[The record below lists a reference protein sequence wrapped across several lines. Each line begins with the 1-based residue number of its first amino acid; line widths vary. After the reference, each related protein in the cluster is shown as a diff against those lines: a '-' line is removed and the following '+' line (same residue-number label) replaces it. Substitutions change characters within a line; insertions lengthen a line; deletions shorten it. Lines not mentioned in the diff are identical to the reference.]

1 MLIKSVSFCD
11 FSSLGVDFFIFPI
24 LALFT
29 RIESGKKKKAMNTL
43 AFGVFGY
50 PRMVSKTSSASSP
63 SVPIKY
69 KLRKVMIYRD
79 FPKGCGPS
87 SKVDPKVLQDS
98 EKSLMLCTLH
108 DVEKEPNKPIM
119 LTPSREKE
127 GSRIVEPER
136 VGLPKKKDV
145 EKTFCISYPPRRKI
159 SAIRRFPPGCGTNT
173 LPISKEEDGLTTVD
187 SMGVGLPNATDT
199 LGHENT
205 KLSKEDEEESLCK
218 LYPPRKRAIFR
229 SYPLGSGSESSQI
242 ISKED
247 CAIVAID
254 ASGCNSSGNKSSY
267 VQNIQKRVMRSIEEE
282 DCVLSTFKSNLH
294 HSKQKSKESA
304 RSNVIDMKDKSLGN
318 GRIGKLQEN
327 VSAGLVLPGPRIVV
341 QALMAAPKCPW
352 RSGGKRKRTY
362 NWRQQD

>member
-1 MLIKSVSFCD
+1 
-11 FSSLGVDFFIFPI
+11 
-24 LALFT
+24 
-29 RIESGKKKKAMNTL
+29 
-43 AFGVFGY
+43 
-50 PRMVSKTSSASSP
+50 MVSKTSSASSP

-87 SKVDPKVLQDS
+87 SKVVPKVLQDS
-98 EKSLMLCTLH
+98 DKSLMLSLSTLH

-119 LTPSREKE
+119 LTSSHKKE

-136 VGLPKKKDV
+136 VGLPKAIYILKHGTTTLSKKDV
-145 EKTFCISYPPRRKI
+145 EKTWSISYPPRRKT

-187 SMGVGLPNATDT
+187 SVEVGLPNATDT

-218 LYPPRKRAIFR
+218 LYPPRKRAKFR
-229 SYPLGSGSESSQI
+229 SYPLDSGLKSSQI

-254 ASGCNSSGNKSSY
+254 ASGSNKSGSKSSN
-267 VQNIQKRVMRSIEEE
+267 VQNVQKRVMRSVEEE
-282 DCVLSTFKSNLH
+282 DCLLSTFKSNLH

-304 RSNVIDMKDKSLGN
+304 HSNVIDMKDKSLGN
-318 GRIGKLQEN
+318 GKIGKLQEN
-327 VSAGLVLPGPRIVV
+327 VSARLVLPGPRIVV

-352 RSGGKRKRTY
+352 RNGGKRKRTF
-362 NWRQQD
+362 N